1 MIEPPPMMLLLSSG
15 SPSYRIW
22 PPPAI
27 LASSCSDAC
36 TSMSPPPATLH
47 SAFRRT
53 HPKALISP
61 PPATLR
67 SPLSASPLSRM
78 EPLPATLQSRLSTF
92 SWVALISPDPATLK
106 LILRASSCLSKFIVL
121 LPAILISS
129 LSALRGLLDYKL
141 SASYCTYLFQF
152 TGAGLYLAYGR
163 LEIESVRIS
172 VKIFFFI
179 FGLYDQCLA
188 VYLYVEVG

>member
-1 MIEPPPMMLLLSSG
+1 M
-15 SPSYRIW
+15 
-22 PPPAI
+22 
-27 LASSCSDAC
+27 
-36 TSMSPPPATLH
+36 ATAGYTGIQLFGRMYFDV
-47 SAFRRT
+47 SATGYAAFRF
-53 HPKALISP
+53 PKDTSESTDIP

-129 LSALRGLLDYKL
+129 LSVLRGLLAINSPPPTALISFSSRELVFISHTVGWRL
-141 SASYCTYLFQF
+141 SP
-152 TGAGLYLAYGR
+152 
-163 LEIESVRIS
+163 
-172 VKIFFFI
+172 
-179 FGLYDQCLA
+179 
-188 VYLYVEVG
+188 

>member
-1 MIEPPPMMLLLSSG
+1 MSIFFMLHLGMRLPHFGYKCRMNFIEILILFDRSSG

-129 LSALRGLLDYKL
+129 LSALRGLLAINSPPPTALISFSSRELVFISHTVGWRL
-141 SASYCTYLFQF
+141 SP
-152 TGAGLYLAYGR
+152 
-163 LEIESVRIS
+163 
-172 VKIFFFI
+172 
-179 FGLYDQCLA
+179 
-188 VYLYVEVG
+188 

>member
-1 MIEPPPMMLLLSSG
+1 MTLLLSSG

-61 PPATLR
+61 TPATLR
-67 SPLSASPLSRM
+67 SPLSDSPLSRM

-129 LSALRGLLDYKL
+129 LSALRGLL
-141 SASYCTYLFQF
+141 AINYCTYLFQF

-188 VYLYVEVG
+188 LYLYVEVG